1 MRRAPLAVAPA
12 VGRAPVARMAP
23 RRPGR
28 AAWPALAAALLGVSC
43 CAHAAV
49 YRSVDADGL
58 TVFSD
63 VPRGPA
69 AVMVQPSLPSAYAAR
84 RPPQPAA
91 AAVAPAAVEAPSYAE
106 ARLLSP
112 LPGEAVRANGGAVTL
127 KGVVSPPLAAG
138 HRAVLYLDGSV
149 AAQAGVSPAGALLFA
164 LEDVARGRREARI
177 DVVDGSGRT
186 LLSGTPSTFQVLRVA
201 LGRRPPARP

>member
-12 VGRAPVARMAP
+12 VGRAPVARVAP
-23 RRPGR
+23 RPAGR
-28 AAWPALAAALLGVSC
+28 GAWPALAAALLGGSC

-49 YRSVDADGL
+49 YRSVDAEGL

-69 AVMVQPSLPSAYAAR
+69 AVIVQPSLPSAYAAR
-84 RPPQPAA
+84 QPPQPAA
-91 AAVAPAAVEAPSYAE
+91 AVAPAPVEAPSYAD

-112 LPGEAVRANGGAVTL
+112 AEGEAVRANGGAVTVR
-127 KGVVSPPLAAG
+127 GVVSPPLAAG
-138 HRAVLYLDGSV
+138 HRAVLFLDGSV
-149 AAQAGVSPAGALLFA
+149 AAEAGASPTGALLFA

-186 LLSGTPSTFQVLRVA
+186 LLAGTPSAFQVLRVA
-201 LGRRPPARP
+201 LGRRPVARP